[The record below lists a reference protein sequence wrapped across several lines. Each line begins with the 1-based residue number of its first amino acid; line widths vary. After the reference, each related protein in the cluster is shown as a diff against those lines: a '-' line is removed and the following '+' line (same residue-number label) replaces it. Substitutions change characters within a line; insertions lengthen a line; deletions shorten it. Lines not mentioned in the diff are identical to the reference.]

1 MTVFRSTRIQ
11 VKILVSNSNLISP
24 ADIYQTA
31 NIILRSVLGVIIMKN
46 PKLIFIFYL
55 LLKFIIK
62 NIFVVFFKMI

>member
-1 MTVFRSTRIQ
+1 VTVFRSTRIQ